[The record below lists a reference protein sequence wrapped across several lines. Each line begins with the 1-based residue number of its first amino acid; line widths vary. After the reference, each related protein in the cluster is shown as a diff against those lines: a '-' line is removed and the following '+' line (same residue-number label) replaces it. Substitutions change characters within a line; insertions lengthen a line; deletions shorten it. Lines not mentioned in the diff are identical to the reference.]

1 MTTLKLQAKVSRGDY
16 KGTSLFPHKHKE
28 DNKYVASLSRFE
40 EDYVRVDTIEEL
52 ATLVE
57 SGYGARMS
65 NNAIPNA
72 PSLIVSSNIS
82 NSAIIPIEPFEH
94 LPTSIRERD
103 LESDSVAKVRK
114 EQSYL
119 RAHLLQ
125 GKNVAKCSLCGEE
138 FPFDLLVAAHIKK
151 RSKCEDYEKLD
162 FNNIATLMCKTG
174 CDDFFEKGYIVVIS
188 GEIIQAKRK
197 GLTSRV
203 QFLIDQLV
211 GNTVPN
217 WNGSKQYY
225 EWHQKAHYKKKA
237 KTSNK

>member
-1 MTTLKLQAKVSRGDY
+1 MTKLQAKVSSGDY
-16 KGTSLFPHKHKE
+16 KGTPLSPHKHKE
-28 DNKYVASLSRFE
+28 DNRYVASLTRFQ

-65 NNAIPNA
+65 NDTIPNA
-72 PSLIVSSNIS
+72 PSLIVSENIS
-82 NSAIIPIEPFEH
+82 NSTVSSLKPFEH

-125 GKNVAKCSLCGEE
+125 GKKVAKCSLCGEE

-151 RSKCEDYEKLD
+151 RSKCKDYEKLD
-162 FNNIATLMCKTG
+162 FDNIATLMCKTG
-174 CDDFFEKGYIVVIS
+174 CDDFFEKGYVVVIS
-188 GEIIQAKRK
+188 GEIVQAKRK
-197 GLTSRV
+197 GVTSRV
-203 QFLIDQLV
+203 QLLIDQLV
-211 GNTVPN
+211 GKVVPN
-217 WNGSKQYY
+217 WKGSEQYY

-237 KTSNK
+237 KKI